1 MKKKLAL
8 IITICLVS
16 IGIVL
21 GIVLARRASPEATP
35 SDIAVVT
42 RGDIVKTVLV
52 DGNLEMPHK
61 TGLAFGATGTVT
73 EVLVD
78 KGDSVVEGQI
88 LARLDARS
96 LEFSVA
102 IAQAQYETTQINLMK
117 TIYPHY
123 TKIWGTDM
131 PGVWLALDE
140 AQDNLQQAQE
150 LLNEGKV
157 DEAYVTL
164 GLIQGNI
171 DKAEEKSQ
179 SRPLSLPWS
188 VKLLELQ
195 VDIARANLD
204 AAKLNLERAVI
215 VAPFDG
221 VVADI
226 TITEGKDLSTATFAT
241 PAISLV
247 DTREIELRG
256 SFDEIDIAMVQPGQE
271 ANILLDALPDE
282 EVKGEVAFISLVGT
296 TQAGVVFYDTTITLE
311 NPIEELRDG
320 MTATAEV
327 IIERRDDVL
336 FIPNRAI
343 RGTWENP
350 TVLVLVDEQ
359 VEEREITL
367 GLTDGINTEVLSG
380 LEEGETVELPAY
392 GEQQDGFFMM

>member
-1 MKKKLAL
+1 MKKRRTI
-8 IITICLVS
+8 IITTCVVI

-21 GIVLARRASPEATP
+21 GIVFARGAGPEAAP
-35 SDIAVVT
+35 SDTAVVT
-42 RGDIVKTVLV
+42 RGDIVRTVLV

-61 TGLAFGATGTVT
+61 ADLSFGTTGTVT

-78 KGDSVVEGQI
+78 KGNNVTKGQV

-96 LEFSVA
+96 LELSVE
-102 IAQAQYETTQINLMK
+102 IAQAQYETAQINLMK

-123 TKIWGTDM
+123 TKTWGTDM

-140 AQDNLQQAQE
+140 AQDNLTQAQE
-150 LLNEGKV
+150 LLNEGSIE
-157 DEAYVTL
+157 EAQVL
-164 GLIQGNI
+164 LNLIEGNLS
-171 DKAEEKSQ
+171 KAEEKSL
-179 SRPLSLPWS
+179 SRTFQLPWS
-188 VKLLELQ
+188 VKLIELQ
-195 VDIARANLD
+195 ADIARANLES
-204 AAKLNLERAVI
+204 AKLNLEKAVI
-215 VAPFDG
+215 TAPFDG

-226 TITEGKDLSTATFAT
+226 TITEGKEVSTATLVT

-247 DTREIELRG
+247 DTSEIEMSG
-256 SFDEIDIAMVQPGQE
+256 FIDEIDIAMVQPGQE

-296 TQAGVVFYDTTITLE
+296 TQVGVVSYDTTITLE
-311 NPIEELRDG
+311 NPVAELRDG

-336 FIPNRAI
+336 FIPNKAI

-350 TVLVLVDEQ
+350 KVLVLVDEQ

-380 LEEGETVELPAY
+380 LEEGEKVELPAA
-392 GEQQDGFFMM
+392 GEQPSFFFTM

>member
-1 MKKKLAL
+1 MKKRLT
-8 IITICLVS
+8 IITICLVG

-21 GIVLARRASPEATP
+21 GIELTGCASPEDTQP
-35 SDIAVVT
+35 DIAVVT
-42 RGDIVKTVLV
+42 RGDIVRTVLV

-61 TGLAFGATGTVT
+61 ADLSFGTTGTVT

-78 KGDSVVEGQI
+78 KGNNVTKGQV
-88 LARLDARS
+88 LAKLNARS
-96 LEFSVA
+96 LELSVE
-102 IAQAQYETTQINLMK
+102 IAQAQYETAQINLMK

-123 TKIWGTDM
+123 TKTWGTDM

-140 AQDNLQQAQE
+140 AQDNLTQAQK
-150 LLNEGKV
+150 LINEGRIE
-157 DEAYVTL
+157 EAQVL
-164 GLIQGNI
+164 LDLIEGNI
-171 DKAEEKSQ
+171 SKAEEKSQ
-179 SRPLSLPWS
+179 ARTLQLPWS

-195 VDIARANLD
+195 ADIAKANLD
-204 AAKLNLERAVI
+204 AAKLNLEKAVI

-226 TITEGKDLSTATFAT
+226 TIAEGKEVSTAALAT

-247 DTREIELRG
+247 DTSEIEMSG
-256 SFDEIDIAMVQPGQE
+256 FIDEIDIAMVQLGQE

-282 EVKGEVAFISLVGT
+282 EVKGEVAFISLVGAIQT
-296 TQAGVVFYDTTITLE
+296 GVVSYDTTITLE
-311 NPIEELRDG
+311 NPVEELRDG

-336 FIPNRAI
+336 FIPNKAL

-350 TVLVLVDEQ
+350 KVLVLVDEQ

-367 GLTDGINTEVLSG
+367 GLTDGTNTEVLSG
-380 LEEGETVELPAY
+380 LEEGEKVELPAA
-392 GEQQDGFFMM
+392 GEQPSFFFTM

>member
-1 MKKKLAL
+1 MKKKLTL
-8 IITICLVS
+8 IITTCLVG

-21 GIVLARRASPEATP
+21 GIVLTGCARPEATP
-35 SDIAVVT
+35 PDIAVVT
-42 RGDIVKTVLV
+42 RGDVVRTVLV
-52 DGNLEMPHK
+52 DGNLEMPNK
-61 TGLAFGATGTVT
+61 ADLSFGATGTVT

-96 LEFSVA
+96 LELSVE
-102 IAQAQYETTQINLMK
+102 IAQAQYDTAQINLMK

-123 TKIWGTDM
+123 TKTWGTDM

-140 AQDNLQQAQE
+140 AQDNLTQAQE
-150 LLNEGKV
+150 LLNEGSIE
-157 DEAYVTL
+157 EAQVL
-164 GLIQGNI
+164 LNLIEGNLS
-171 DKAEEKSQ
+171 KAEEKSLASPWQ
-179 SRPLSLPWS
+179 LPWD

-204 AAKLNLERAVI
+204 ATKLNLEKAVI

-226 TITEGKDLSTATFAT
+226 TITEGKDVSTATLAT

-247 DTREIELRG
+247 DTSEIELSG
-256 SFDEIDIAMVQPGQE
+256 FIDEIDIAMVQLGQE

-282 EVKGEVAFISLVGT
+282 EVKGEVAFISLVGAI
-296 TQAGVVFYDTTITLE
+296 QAGVVSYDTTITLK
-311 NPIEELRDG
+311 NPVAELRDG

-327 IIERRDDVL
+327 IIERRDNVL
-336 FIPNRAI
+336 FIPNRAL

-350 TVLVLVDEQ
+350 KVLVLVDEQ
-359 VEEREITL
+359 VEERAITL

-380 LEEGETVELPAY
+380 LEEGEKVELPAA
-392 GEQQDGFFMM
+392 GEQPDFIFTM